1 MSNIYNS
8 RNYIGLLNLGI
19 CIIRLQIYNS
29 RNYIGLLNLRS
40 RRKTRHIYN
49 SRNYIGLLNRGIDT
63 ELVTIYNSR
72 NYIGLLNGLQK
83 LADYQQRGIFILGKT
98 KLFLC
103 ILSLIIYSFIICV
116 KYQALTTV
124 LSD

>member
-1 MSNIYNS
+1 MPYIYNS
-8 RNYIGLLNLGI
+8 RNYTGLLND
-19 CIIRLQIYNS
+19 
-29 RNYIGLLNLRS
+29 
-40 RRKTRHIYN
+40 T
-49 SRNYIGLLNRGIDT
+49 ID
-63 ELVTIYNSR
+63 VYVNWIYNSR